1 MNSFVQHTKADREH
15 MLQVIGAESFADL
28 VGEIPERLRLTEDL
42 PLEAGLSESET
53 LDRIA
58 KLAGRNRSAG
68 EQVCFAGGGFYDV
81 CVPSATGALLS
92 RPEFMTAYTPYQ
104 AEVSQ
109 GTLQAIYEFQTIVC
123 RLMALDLANASMYD
137 CGTALA
143 EAVLVAKD
151 SRPGRTVLVSPHLHP
166 QAMEVLRT
174 ITAPS
179 GLVIRELPA
188 QGARTDVSGL
198 TPDALDSVCAVVL
211 QHPNYL
217 GALEDMRLAG
227 ASLEAED
234 APLFVASVDLS
245 SLALLQPPGEYGADI
260 AVAEAQSLGIPMS
273 FGGPGAGVMAARKSF
288 LRRMPGRIA
297 GIAPDAKGRRA
308 FTLTLQTREQ
318 HIRRARATSNICT
331 NQALTALAATIST
344 ALLGETGRKLAA
356 ELSAKKAH
364 ALAERLTAIDGLA
377 LADPDAPFFREF
389 AVRLPDCAAA
399 SEVLRRMAEHGILA
413 GIPVEEV
420 PGGGEGLLIAVTEKR
435 LWSEV
440 DAYAKAM
447 GCVLADCAAKE
458 RVSP

>member
-1 MNSFVQHTKADREH
+1 
-15 MLQVIGAESFADL
+15 
-28 VGEIPERLRLTEDL
+28 
-42 PLEAGLSESET
+42 
-53 LDRIA
+53 
-58 KLAGRNRSAG
+58 
-68 EQVCFAGGGFYDV
+68 
-81 CVPSATGALLS
+81 
-92 RPEFMTAYTPYQ
+92 
-104 AEVSQ
+104 
-109 GTLQAIYEFQTIVC
+109 
-123 RLMALDLANASMYD
+123 
-137 CGTALA
+137 
-143 EAVLVAKD
+143 VA
-151 SRPGRTVLVSPHLHP
+151 
-166 QAMEVLRT
+166 
-174 ITAPS
+174 
-179 GLVIRELPA
+179 
-188 QGARTDVSGL
+188 
-198 TPDALDSVCAVVL
+198 L

-260 AVAEAQSLGIPMS
+260 AVAEAQSLGTPMS